1 MSLLKE
7 IFFED
12 GCLHGCFYGCFPCN
26 SGVFSN
32 INGLCNFHSNFSVGL
47 PYFPIKI

>member
-7 IFFED
+7 FFFED

-26 SGVFSN
+26 SAVFSN
-32 INGLCNFHSNFSVGL
+32 INGLCNFLQILVLACLIFQ
-47 PYFPIKI
+47 